1 MLTTSSNHFTERER
15 EERRDQPQP
24 RGHDWGHA
32 SQPRIP
38 PCPVPPAPR
47 HGWIATRR
55 RWDHHWLLLYFPGPS
70 SACCRIS
77 IWLPCLL
84 HHSSFARVLAGR
96 HVATEGLGSNRFRK
110 QLEDGDRTCIHAL
123 LQIHSQE
130 LRPTEPVV
138 APVYVRIWLEDQS
151 LRLVRA

>member
-15 EERRDQPQP
+15 SAGTSHSHGATTEAMPASPAFHRALSPRLHVTGGSRRD
-24 RGHDWGHA
+24 GGG
-32 SQPRIP
+32 I
-38 PCPVPPAPR
+38 
-47 HGWIATRR
+47 TN
-55 RWDHHWLLLYFPGPS
+55 WLLLYFPGPS